1 MRTDFRHVI
10 TIALAGAALL
20 LASDSARAGWQ
31 IEYSDRMVG
40 AIRQWGHSQSKRVG
54 YYATRAA
61 CEDALRRGV
70 AQSGDSNLARH
81 AKCVGFDDVV
91 AKPKPAPAQ
100 TMKPKQ
106 GLAGAQG
113 QDKYKEAERLI
124 QEEERQKVLE
134 REKAALL
141 ASLKGV
147 SPGGAGTLALKP
159 IPDRKPLKT
168 PPEETASPKVS
179 CEERLREWHRDPAR
193 NASETCECLDPER
206 PPLCAPKGQK
216 LPDMK
221 EGAYSI
227 NWRAEIRN
235 AVGSAQSAE
244 GRLSGRFKNYGDALK
259 ACRDDARRAAPP
271 PQQVVNL
278 VCSFDDWPGLP
289 KAVRA
294 PRKAL
299 PVETGLPKIDCDSLL
314 KEWRNDPAR
323 KAAEDCRCLASDRP
337 PVCVQKGG
345 KMPEV
350 KEGGYAFHWMI
361 EIRTSDGHIKFNDGT
376 HSGRYRSP
384 GEAVKGCE
392 EEARASAEMLDHV
405 ASLVCIPTMWPQM
418 PQGKTSRSTPAL
430 KQGK

>member
-147 SPGGAGTLALKP
+147 SPGGQEP
-159 IPDRKPLKT
+159 
-168 PPEETASPKVS
+168 
-179 CEERLREWHRDPAR
+179 
-193 NASETCECLDPER
+193 
-206 PPLCAPKGQK
+206 
-216 LPDMK
+216 
-221 EGAYSI
+221 
-227 NWRAEIRN
+227 
-235 AVGSAQSAE
+235 
-244 GRLSGRFKNYGDALK
+244 
-259 ACRDDARRAAPP
+259 
-271 PQQVVNL
+271 
-278 VCSFDDWPGLP
+278 
-289 KAVRA
+289 
-294 PRKAL
+294 
-299 PVETGLPKIDCDSLL
+299 
-314 KEWRNDPAR
+314 
-323 KAAEDCRCLASDRP
+323 
-337 PVCVQKGG
+337 
-345 KMPEV
+345 
-350 KEGGYAFHWMI
+350 
-361 EIRTSDGHIKFNDGT
+361 
-376 HSGRYRSP
+376 
-384 GEAVKGCE
+384 
-392 EEARASAEMLDHV
+392 
-405 ASLVCIPTMWPQM
+405 
-418 PQGKTSRSTPAL
+418 SRSSRFPI
-430 KQGK
+430 GNR